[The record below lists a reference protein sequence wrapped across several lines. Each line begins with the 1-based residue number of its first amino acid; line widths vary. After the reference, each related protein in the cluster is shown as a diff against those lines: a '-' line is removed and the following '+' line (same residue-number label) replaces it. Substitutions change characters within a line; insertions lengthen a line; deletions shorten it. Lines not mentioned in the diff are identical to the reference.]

1 MRRPGAALIAVR
13 AFDAVKVYLPF
24 MLLQGGFASRLPVAT
39 MRAVLQGYRGRFA
52 ALRDSVTETEPTF
65 REDLL
70 LDLDVVTLLTEP
82 VTDLAERW
90 RSSSA
95 S

>member
-1 MRRPGAALIAVR
+1 MARGRSDGRTLVIVPEIKDNQTTGLTLLHVR
-13 AFDAVKVYLPF
+13 
-24 MLLQGGFASRLPVAT
+24 FATHLPVAT
-39 MRAVLQGYRGRFA
+39 VRGVLQGYRGRFA

-70 LDLDVVTLLTEP
+70 GDIDMITLLTEP

-90 RSSSA
+90 R
-95 S
+95 